1 MQKRILILSVIFNLL
16 FVVLFG
22 IIVPKR
28 GGISYLTYKLGF
40 NSSFGV
46 AKLNPTLETEVYD
59 QRESLFKIL
68 PTERNEI
75 IFIGNSITYRSEWSE
90 LFRNPKIKNRGIN
103 SDIISGVLLRIDEIL
118 ESKPKKIFIL
128 IGIND
133 LSANFQIQLC
143 VDNYQKIISKI
154 KTGSPLT
161 SIYIQSLLPVNN
173 KFYRGYATNEKIRIL
188 NSRLQNLANDKQI
201 TYVDLFSHFINSE
214 GSMDE
219 KYSNDGLHLLGSGYL
234 VWKSVIE
241 KYVH

>member
-75 IFIGNSITYRSEWSE
+75 IFIGNSITYRCEWSE
-90 LFRNPKIKNRGIN
+90 LFQNRKIKNRGIN
-103 SDIISGVLLRIDEIL
+103 SDIISGVLLRIDKIL
-118 ESKPKKIFIL
+118 PYARQFL
-128 IGIND
+128 N
-133 LSANFQIQLC
+133 N
-143 VDNYQKIISKI
+143 VDMK
-154 KTGSPLT
+154 LDD
-161 SIYIQSLLPVNN
+161 
-173 KFYRGYATNEKIRIL
+173 A
-188 NSRLQNLANDKQI
+188 
-201 TYVDLFSHFINSE
+201 H
-214 GSMDE
+214 
-219 KYSNDGLHLLGSGYL
+219 
-234 VWKSVIE
+234 
-241 KYVH
+241 

>member
-1 MQKRILILSVIFNLL
+1 MAPMQKSILVLSVIVNLF
-16 FVVLFG
+16 FVVLYAIF
-22 IIVPKR
+22 IPQR
-28 GGISYLTYKLGF
+28 DGISYLTYKLGF

-68 PTERNEI
+68 PKESKEI
-75 IFIGNSITYRSEWSE
+75 IFIGNNITYRCEWSE
-90 LFRNPKIKNRGIN
+90 LFHNPKIKNRGIN

-154 KTGSPLT
+154 RTGSPLT
-161 SIYIQSLLPVNN
+161 SIYI
-173 KFYRGYATNEKIRIL
+173 
-188 NSRLQNLANDKQI
+188 
-201 TYVDLFSHFINSE
+201 
-214 GSMDE
+214 
-219 KYSNDGLHLLGSGYL
+219 
-234 VWKSVIE
+234 
-241 KYVH
+241 

>member
-1 MQKRILILSVIFNLL
+1 VVPMQKSILVLSVIVNLF
-16 FVVLFG
+16 FVVMFA
-22 IIVPKR
+22 IIIPPR

-46 AKLNPTLETEVYD
+46 AKLNPTLETDVYD

-68 PTERNEI
+68 PKESNEI
-75 IFIGNSITYRSEWSE
+75 IFIGNSITYRCEWSE

-103 SDIISGVLLRIDEIL
+103 SDIISGVLLRIDKI
-118 ESKPKKIFIL
+118 KKIFIL

-143 VDNYQKIISKI
+143 VDNYQKIINKI
-154 KTGSPLT
+154 RTGSPLT

-173 KFYRGYATNEKIRIL
+173 KFYRGFATNEKIRIL
-188 NSRLQNLANDKQI
+188 NSKLQNLADEKQT
-201 TYVDLFSHFINSE
+201 TYIDLFSHFINSE
-214 GSMDE
+214 GNMDE

-234 VWKSVIE
+234 VWKAVIE

>member
-1 MQKRILILSVIFNLL
+1 MQKRILVLSVIVNLF

-22 IIVPKR
+22 ILVPKR

-46 AKLNPTLETEVYD
+46 AKLNPKLETEVYD

-68 PTERNEI
+68 PIESNEI
-75 IFIGNSITYRSEWSE
+75 IFIGNSITYRCEWSE

-103 SDIISGVLLRIDEIL
+103 SDIISGVLLRIDKIL

-133 LSANFQIQLC
+133 LSADFPVKLC
-143 VDNYQKIISKI
+143 VDNYSKIISKI
-154 KTGSPLT
+154 RSASPLT
-161 SIYIQSLLPVNN
+161 KIYIQSILPINN
-173 KFYRGYATNEKIRIL
+173 KFYRSFATNEKIRSL
-188 NSRLQNLANDKQI
+188 NSELQNIANEKQS
-201 TYVDLFSHFINSE
+201 TYIDLFPHFINSE
-214 GSMDE
+214 GNMDE